1 MAVHESNLI
10 HFKQKEYMETM
21 QTVKNRNR
29 AKGFYFFSPKTMKF
43 FASKIESRLIYG
55 GDLYGYFVTSEK
67 RGFED
72 NRRCYKVRQANFLT
86 GDVRTIPADKGEAE
100 YLGCG
105 DAIDHAK
112 YLASLDATE
121 WLAAKKLEE
130 KTL

>member
-1 MAVHESNLI
+1 
-10 HFKQKEYMETM
+10 METI
-21 QTVKNRNR
+21 QTIKNRNKE
-29 AKGFYFFSPKTMKF
+29 KGYFFFSRDTMRF
-43 FASKIESRLIYG
+43 FKSKVESTLYYG

-86 GDVRTIPADKGEAE
+86 GNVSTIPDTKGKAE

-112 YLASLDATE
+112 HLASLDAAE

-130 KTL
+130 KTV